1 MSLLFGNSFLNDNS
15 TYEKIV
21 ARVRTHLLALKVS
34 RSLAIMNV

>member
-21 ARVRTHLLALKVS
+21 ARVRTHLLALKAS